1 MSKRDDLRIVNL
13 VKKNVAKVNAPKPNK
28 ALKSDPTLRI
38 RPELS
43 DETQS
48 FFSEMKKREF

>member
-1 MSKRDDLRIVNL
+1 MSKRDDVRIANL
-13 VKKNVAKVNAPKPNK
+13 VKKNAAKVNAPKPNK

-43 DETQS
+43 DETS
-48 FFSEMKKREF
+48 DFFAEMKKREF